1 MASKKRQK
9 SVKQNLQDASNVQM
23 KTDNQKS
30 HKTASL
36 DDDEEEDALEME
48 RNFAL
53 FSKRGSVQ
61 TSKMIQDETSG
72 EESDEAVEDE
82 ENTDEEHDHSGDF
95 VKERTDMTGSEDS
108 YNQRDC
114 KRNNTSSI
122 KAELKPD
129 LSTMSF
135 EEIMRLQS
143 KIGTKAYNK
152 LIHEAKK
159 KKQDLEPAKRLN
171 KDRPQEISAKKPV
184 SFFRKVGSAKGPI
197 LRDPRFDDLS
207 GEFKPEVFSQTYKFI
222 NDIKQQEAEMVKKKL
237 KKVKSNAKKEE
248 LKSFLKRMS
257 PCRVTESPCRVTES
271 PCRVT
276 ESPCRVTESPCR
288 VTESPCR
295 VTESPC
301 RVTESPCRV
310 TESPCRVTESPCRVT
325 ESPCRVTESPCRV
338 TESPCRVTESPCRVT
353 ESPCRENQKRNL
365 ERREQQREKELSYK
379 RKQRALVGDGHRP
392 FYLKKS
398 DKKKLELA
406 EKYSELKKSGKLE
419 NFLSKKRKR
428 NAVKD
433 RRKMP

>member
-1 MASKKRQK
+1 MA
-9 SVKQNLQDASNVQM
+9 LCC
-23 KTDNQKS
+23 
-30 HKTASL
+30 SL
-36 DDDEEEDALEME
+36 LAEVSRWHPRKDKNEEEEEEDALEME
-48 RNFAL
+48 KNFAL
-53 FSKRGSVQ
+53 FSKRDSVQ
-61 TSKMIQDETSG
+61 TSEITQDETSG

-82 ENTDEEHDHSGDF
+82 ENTDEDDDQSGDF
-95 VKERTDMTGSEDS
+95 VKERTDMTGPEDS

-114 KRNNTSSI
+114 KRNDTSSI
-122 KAELKPD
+122 KAELRPD

-143 KIGTKAYNK
+143 KIGTKACNK

-159 KKQDLEPAKRLN
+159 KKQDSEPAKRLN
-171 KDRPQEISAKKPV
+171 KERPQEISAKKPV
-184 SFFRKVGSAKGPI
+184 SFLRKVGSAKGPI

-207 GEFKPEVFSQTYKFI
+207 GEFKPEVFSQTYRFI
-222 NDIKQQEAEMVKKKL
+222 NDLRQREAEMVKKKL

-248 LKSFLKRMS
+248 LKSFLKRM
-257 PCRVTESPCRVTES
+257 
-271 PCRVT
+271 
-276 ESPCRVTESPCR
+276 
-288 VTESPCR
+288 
-295 VTESPC
+295 
-301 RVTESPCRV
+301 
-310 TESPCRVTESPCRVT
+310 
-325 ESPCRVTESPCRV
+325 
-338 TESPCRVTESPCRVT
+338 
-353 ESPCRENQKRNL
+353 ENQKRNL

-398 DKKKLELA
+398 DKKKLQLA